1 MAHGAPMTIFVE
13 VTEYEQTN
21 SYVDN
26 VVTYLIVVAEN
37 FDQGNMEG
45 FRYSNGRALHTHY
58 SFITKNAMVH
68 IRFFFI
74 YYHPPQ
80 KLSQSNFD

>member
-1 MAHGAPMTIFVE
+1 MYVYIDMTHGAPMTIFLE

-37 FDQGNMEG
+37 FDQGNTEG
-45 FRYSNGRALHTHY
+45 FR
-58 SFITKNAMVH
+58 
-68 IRFFFI
+68 
-74 YYHPPQ
+74 
-80 KLSQSNFD
+80 

>member
-1 MAHGAPMTIFVE
+1 MKSTSSFLDCVMSRFSVNVCVYRYDSWRPHEE

-37 FDQGNMEG
+37 FDQGNTEG
-45 FRYSNGRALHTHY
+45 FR
-58 SFITKNAMVH
+58 
-68 IRFFFI
+68 
-74 YYHPPQ
+74 
-80 KLSQSNFD
+80 